1 MSYREMLTKLLSTI
15 FFFYKYITTPRDYS
29 VISEELEYTIDHD
42 TSYMVE
48 DDFWL
53 KESKD
58 WEDGILDEYYVDVTG
73 KQFRHTII
81 PQNVKN
87 IILRVKYYFNGKR
100 YTAISND
107 INFKP
112 GQNEDAAMHFSIPLS
127 SAWIVDHDDKP
138 MRDITEKVK
147 RYSGPRNDFHGQKVP
162 LEHFLFYEKDV
173 LKDRFP
179 KIILSSTIGMKKT
192 LSTLDD
198 FTTNLQIP

>member
-1 MSYREMLTKLLSTI
+1 MLTKLLSTI

-29 VISEELEYTIDHD
+29 VVSEELEYTIDHD
-42 TSYMVE
+42 MSYMVE

-53 KESKD
+53 EESKD

-73 KQFRHTII
+73 KQFRHTIV

-112 GQNEDAAMHFSIPLS
+112 GQNEDTAMHFSIPLS

-147 RYSGPRNDFHGQKVP
+147 RYSGPRNDFHGQKV
-162 LEHFLFYEKDV
+162 LLKDFLFYEKNV

-179 KIILSSTIGMKKT
+179 KIILSNTLGMKKT